1 MIRRPPRSTLFP
13 YTTLFRSALL
23 QELPA
28 LVLLVEHELVRVL
41 GPVELADLR
50 EDAELAEHA
59 LHAEGAALV
68 RHDRHHALADA
79 LVAHQLVQD
88 AHEGHGGRE
97 GAPLAAAL
105 ELRVEGRERRHLRHQ
120 GRAAPARGQV
130 AAERTAPLAQVL
142 QLAAPLLEAQE
153 GDLL

>member
-41 GPVELADLR
+41 GPVELADLA

-59 LHAEGAALV
+59 LHAEGAALI
-68 RHDRHHALADA
+68 RHDRHHPLADA
-79 LVAHQLVQD
+79 LVAQQGVED
-88 AHEGHGGRE
+88 ADEGHGGGDLSPFR
-97 GAPLAAAL
+97 AL
-105 ELRVEGRERRHLRHQ
+105 ELRLEGRERRDL
-120 GRAAPARGQV
+120 
-130 AAERTAPLAQVL
+130 E
-142 QLAAPLLEAQE
+142 LL
-153 GDLL
+153 